1 MILPRVKAGMAA
13 DRTTGRYIAVEGP
26 IGVGKTALARRLAS
40 EFGSRLLLETVE
52 ENPFLRKF
60 YEDPERHA
68 FQTQL
73 FFLLERYRQ
82 QRELGQL
89 DLFTQG
95 TVADYLFAK
104 DGIFASL
111 TLGADEFQLYQ
122 QIFQMLDQRLP
133 RPDLVIY
140 LEART
145 DVLMRRLKKRERDY
159 ERGITP
165 EYLEKLTEAF
175 RSYFHNYTEA
185 PLLVVN
191 CSDIDFVEHGG
202 DLADLIK
209 EVRAMK
215 QGVQHYIPLGS
226 R

>member
-1 MILPRVKAGMAA
+1 MAA

-26 IGVGKTALARRLAS
+26 IGVGKTALARRLAT
-40 EFGSRLLLETVE
+40 EFGSRLLLEQVE
-52 ENPFLRKF
+52 ENPFLRRF
-60 YEDPERHA
+60 YEEPERYA

-82 QRELGQL
+82 QHELGQL
-89 DLFTQG
+89 DLFSEG

-104 DGIFASL
+104 DAIFAAL
-111 TLGADEFQLYQ
+111 TLNADEFQLYQ
-122 QIFQMLDQRLP
+122 QIFQLLDRRLP

-140 LEART
+140 LEARPE
-145 DVLMRRLKKRERDY
+145 VLLRRLRKRDRDF
-159 ERGITP
+159 ERGISP
-165 EYLEKLTEAF
+165 EYLERLTEAF
-175 RSYFHNYTEA
+175 RDYFHHYTET
-185 PLLVVN
+185 PLLVIN

-209 EVRAMK
+209 EIRGMR

>member
-1 MILPRVKAGMAA
+1 MAA

-26 IGVGKTALARRLAS
+26 IGVGKTALARRLATD
-40 EFGSRLLLETVE
+40 FGSRLLLEQVE

-60 YEDPERHA
+60 YEEPGRYA

-73 FFLLERYRQ
+73 YFLLERYRQ
-82 QRELGQL
+82 QHELGQL
-89 DLFTQG
+89 ELFSQG
-95 TVADYLFAK
+95 IVADYLFAK
-104 DGIFASL
+104 DGIFAAV
-111 TLGADEFQLYQ
+111 TLGVDEFQLYQ

-140 LEART
+140 LEARPE
-145 DVLMRRLKKRERDY
+145 VLLRRLRKRDRDF

-165 EYLEKLTEAF
+165 EYLERLTEAF
-175 RSYFHNYTEA
+175 RDYFHRYTEA

-209 EVRAMK
+209 EIRAMR

>member
-1 MILPRVKAGMAA
+1 MGA
-13 DRTTGRYIAVEGP
+13 DRTTARYIAVEGP
-26 IGVGKTALARRLAS
+26 IGVGKTALARRLAT
-40 EFGSRLLLETVE
+40 EFGSRLVLEQVD
-52 ENPFLRKF
+52 ENPFLKRF
-60 YEDPERHA
+60 YENPEQHA
-68 FQTQL
+68 LQAQL

-82 QRELGQL
+82 QLELGQL
-89 DLFTQG
+89 DLFSQG

-104 DGIFASL
+104 DAIFAGI
-111 TLGADEFQLYQ
+111 TLNADEFQLYQ
-122 QIFQMLDQRLP
+122 QIFQLLDQRLP

-140 LEART
+140 LEARPE
-145 DVLMRRLKKRERDY
+145 VLLRRLRKRDREY
-159 ERGITP
+159 ERRIGP

-175 RSYFHNYTEA
+175 RAYFHRYTEA

-209 EVRAMK
+209 EIRASK
-215 QGVQHYIPLGS
+215 LGVQHYIPLGS

>member
-1 MILPRVKAGMAA
+1 MAA
-13 DRTTGRYIAVEGP
+13 DRAAGRYIAVEGP
-26 IGVGKTALARRLAS
+26 IGVGKTALARRLAT
-40 EFGSRLLLETVE
+40 EFGSRLLLEQVE
-52 ENPFLRKF
+52 ENPFLKKF
-60 YEDPERHA
+60 YEDPEKHA

-89 DLFTQG
+89 DLFEHG

-104 DGIFASL
+104 DGIFAGI
-111 TLGADEFQLYQ
+111 TLSPDEFHLYQ
-122 QIFQMLDQRLP
+122 QIFQLLDQRLP

-140 LEART
+140 LEARPEIL
-145 DVLMRRLKKRERDY
+145 VRRLRKRDRDFERK
-159 ERGITP
+159 ITQ

-175 RSYFHNYTEA
+175 RDYFYNYTQA

-209 EVRAMK
+209 EIRGMK

>member
-1 MILPRVKAGMAA
+1 MAA

-26 IGVGKTALARRLAS
+26 IGVGKTALARRLAT
-40 EFGSRLLLETVE
+40 EFGSRLLLEQVE

-60 YEDPERHA
+60 YEEPDRYA

-82 QRELGQL
+82 QCELGQL
-89 DLFTQG
+89 HLFTQG

-104 DGIFASL
+104 DSIFASI
-111 TLGADEFQLYQ
+111 TLGADEFHLYQ
-122 QIFQMLDQRLP
+122 QVFQLLDQRLP

-140 LEART
+140 LEARPE
-145 DVLMRRLKKRERDY
+145 VLLRRLRKRDRDFERNI
-159 ERGITP
+159 RP

-175 RSYFHNYTEA
+175 RDYFHRYTEA
-185 PLLVVN
+185 PLLVIN

-209 EVRAMK
+209 EIRGMR

>member
-1 MILPRVKAGMAA
+1 MAA
-13 DRTTGRYIAVEGP
+13 DRTTARYIAVEGP
-26 IGVGKTALARRLAS
+26 IGVGKTALARRLAT
-40 EFGSRLLLETVE
+40 EFGSRLLLEQVE

-60 YEDPERHA
+60 YEDPSKHA
-68 FQTQL
+68 LQTQL

-104 DGIFASL
+104 DAIFAGI
-111 TLGADEFQLYQ
+111 TLGADEHNLYQ
-122 QIFQMLDQRLP
+122 QIFRLLDQRLP

-140 LEART
+140 LEARPE
-145 DVLMRRLKKRERDY
+145 VLLRRLRKRDRDY
-159 ERGITP
+159 ERGIAP

-175 RSYFHNYTEA
+175 RNYFHHYTEA

-209 EVRAMK
+209 EVRSVR

>member
-1 MILPRVKAGMAA
+1 MAA

-26 IGVGKTALARRLAS
+26 IGVGKTALARRLAT
-40 EFGSRLLLETVE
+40 EFGSRLLLEQVE

-60 YEDPERHA
+60 YEEPGRHA

-82 QRELGQL
+82 QHELGQL

-111 TLGADEFQLYQ
+111 TLGSDEYHLYQ

-140 LEART
+140 LEARPE
-145 DVLMRRLKKRERDY
+145 VLLRRLRKRDRDF
-159 ERGITP
+159 ERGISP
-165 EYLEKLTEAF
+165 EYLERLTEAF
-175 RSYFHNYTEA
+175 REYFHRYTEA

-191 CSDIDFVEHGG
+191 CSDIDFVQHGG

-209 EVRAMK
+209 EIRAMR

-226 R
+226 K

>member
-1 MILPRVKAGMAA
+1 MGPGQAGMAA

-26 IGVGKTALARRLAS
+26 IGVGKTALARRLAA
-40 EFGSRLLLETVE
+40 EFGSRLLLESVE

-60 YEDPERHA
+60 YDEPERHA

-82 QRELGQL
+82 QCELGQRE
-89 DLFTQG
+89 LFG
-95 TVADYLFAK
+95 GGMVADYLFAK
-104 DGIFASL
+104 DSIFAAI
-111 TLGADEFQLYQ
+111 TLGADEFQLYR
-122 QIFQMLDQRLP
+122 QIFQLLDQRLP

-140 LEART
+140 LEARPE
-145 DVLMRRLKKRERDY
+145 VLLRRLRKRDRDF
-159 ERGITP
+159 ERGIRP
-165 EYLEKLTEAF
+165 EYLQRLTEAF
-175 RSYFHNYTEA
+175 REYFHHYTEA
-185 PLLVVN
+185 PLLVIN

-209 EVRAMK
+209 EVRAAK

>member
-1 MILPRVKAGMAA
+1 MAA
-13 DRTTGRYIAVEGP
+13 DRAAGRYIAVEGP

-40 EFGSRLLLETVE
+40 EFGSRLLLEQVE
-52 ENPFLRKF
+52 ENPFLKRF
-60 YEDPERHA
+60 YEDPDKHA

-82 QRELGQL
+82 QHELAQQ
-89 DLFTQG
+89 DLFAQG

-104 DGIFASL
+104 DGIFAGI
-111 TLGADEFQLYQ
+111 TLNADEYNLYL
-122 QIFQMLDQRLP
+122 QIFRLLDQRLP

-140 LEART
+140 LEARPE
-145 DVLMRRLKKRERDY
+145 VLLRRLRKRHRDF
-159 ERGITP
+159 ERGISP
-165 EYLEKLTEAF
+165 EYLQKLTEAF
-175 RSYFHNYTEA
+175 RNYFYNYTEA

-202 DLADLIK
+202 DFADLIK
-209 EVRAMK
+209 EIRGMK

>member
-1 MILPRVKAGMAA
+1 MAE

-26 IGVGKTALARRLAS
+26 IGVGKTALARRLAT
-40 EFGSRLLLETVE
+40 EFGSRLLLEQVE
-52 ENPFLRKF
+52 ENPFLKRF

-82 QRELGQL
+82 QSELAQR
-89 DLFTQG
+89 DLFHGIVT
-95 TVADYLFAK
+95 DYLFAK
-104 DGIFASL
+104 DSIFAAV
-111 TLGADEFQLYQ
+111 TLNADEFQLYR
-122 QIFQMLDQRLP
+122 QIFQLLDQRLP

-140 LEART
+140 LEARPE
-145 DVLMRRLKKRERDY
+145 VLLRRLRKRDRDFERA
-159 ERGITP
+159 ITP
-165 EYLEKLTEAF
+165 EYLERLTEAF
-175 RSYFHNYTEA
+175 RDYFHRYTEA

-202 DLADLIK
+202 DFADLIK
-209 EVRAMK
+209 EIRAMR

>member
-1 MILPRVKAGMAA
+1 MAA
-13 DRTTGRYIAVEGP
+13 DRTGGRYIAVEGP

-40 EFGSRLLLETVE
+40 EFGSRLVLEHVD

-60 YEDPERHA
+60 YDDAGKHA

-82 QRELGQL
+82 QLELGQRE
-89 DLFTQG
+89 LFTQG
-95 TVADYLFAK
+95 VVADYLFAK
-104 DGIFASL
+104 DGIFASI
-111 TLGADEFQLYQ
+111 TLSAEEFHLYQ
-122 QIFQMLDQRLP
+122 QIFQLLDQQLP

-140 LEART
+140 LEARPE
-145 DVLMRRLKKRERDY
+145 VLLRRLKKRDRDY
-159 ERGITP
+159 ERGISP
-165 EYLEKLTEAF
+165 EYLQKVTEGF
-175 RSYFHNYTEA
+175 RNYFHHYSAA
-185 PLLVVN
+185 PLLVIN

-209 EVRAMK
+209 EVRGMR

-226 R
+226 K

>member
-1 MILPRVKAGMAA
+1 MAA
-13 DRTTGRYIAVEGP
+13 DRRGGRYIAVEGP

-40 EFGSRLLLETVE
+40 EFGSRLVLEQVE
-52 ENPFLRKF
+52 ENPFLKRF
-60 YEDPERHA
+60 YEEAERYA

-89 DLFTQG
+89 DLFAEG

-104 DGIFASL
+104 DAIFAAL
-111 TLGADEFQLYQ
+111 TLNADEFHLYQ
-122 QIFQMLDQRLP
+122 QIFQLLDQRLP

-140 LEART
+140 LEARPE
-145 DVLMRRLKKRERDY
+145 VLLRRLRKRDRDF

-165 EYLEKLTEAF
+165 EYLERLTEAF
-175 RSYFHNYTEA
+175 REYFYRYTEA

-209 EVRAMK
+209 EIRGMQK
-215 QGVQHYIPLGS
+215 GVQHYIPLGS